1 MSHPQAHPPPP
12 LSPKRANPRNIPSH
26 GKVWPKRVTKLRK
39 GIELTDKDDIE
50 LETTLQELV
59 LDLLR
64 DRVETD
70 IRRGADFFSHF
81 LLAVRAWCWSH

>member
-1 MSHPQAHPPPP
+1 M
-12 LSPKRANPRNIPSH
+12 
-26 GKVWPKRVTKLRK
+26 
-39 GIELTDKDDIE
+39 
-50 LETTLQELV
+50 

-81 LLAVRAWCWSH
+81 LLAVRARRQSH